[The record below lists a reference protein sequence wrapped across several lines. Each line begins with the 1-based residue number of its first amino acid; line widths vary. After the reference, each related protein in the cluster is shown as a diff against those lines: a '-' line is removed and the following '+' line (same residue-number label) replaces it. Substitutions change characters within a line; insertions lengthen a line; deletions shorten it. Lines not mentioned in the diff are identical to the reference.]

1 MGANG
6 NIITTLQP
14 VNRCNML
21 KDTNY
26 HLYFI
31 FFIADLFYYY
41 LSFIVELYR
50 DELEAMF

>member
-14 VNRCNML
+14 VNRRNML

-26 HLYFI
+26 HLYF
-31 FFIADLFYYY
+31 FTADLCYYY
-41 LSFIVELYR
+41 LSFIVELNR